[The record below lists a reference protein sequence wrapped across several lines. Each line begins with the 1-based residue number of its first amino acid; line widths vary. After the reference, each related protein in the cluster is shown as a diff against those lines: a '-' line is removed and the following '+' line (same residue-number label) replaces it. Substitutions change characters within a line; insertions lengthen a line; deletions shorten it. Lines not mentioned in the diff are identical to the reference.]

1 MKRIDFQLVLDKFD
15 IKEADVYSYEEDW
28 PNINVNIDNLPQIVK
43 SNLLWCTITMKSGRQ
58 YIFKMHRL
66 NKLIRTIDEAGY
78 DLIVE

>member
-1 MKRIDFQLVLDKFD
+1 MKRVDFQLVLDKFD